1 MSPYK
6 KREVRPAD
14 LVRTPFGSQES
25 ASSLADVIGRLT
37 VGQFAAATI
46 GFAGLLAAIATQ
58 LS

>member
-25 ASSLADVIGRLT
+25 APTLADVVGRLT

-46 GFAGLLAAIATQ
+46 GFVGLLAVMATQ